1 VAIRQASGL
10 TADDFGL
17 KLVKKAFHP
26 ENGILTDKTLPMA
39 EREAT
44 FNLFTGAI
52 GLFKNPQSHR
62 HVALSDPKE
71 AMEMLVLASHLMRIT
86 ERQSAAGAS

>member
-1 VAIRQASGL
+1 LS
-10 TADDFGL
+10 ADDFGL

-26 ENGILTDKTLPMA
+26 EDGRLTDKSIPAA

-44 FNLFTGAI
+44 FNLMTGAI

-71 AMEMLVLASHLMRIT
+71 AMEMLDLASHLLRIV
-86 ERQSAAGAS
+86 AARSSPGEGTA